1 MITWIVIPS
10 HDRCFLAA
18 ESICGGGFFNCDL
31 QASAL
36 GTSSGT

>member
-1 MITWIVIPS
+1 MITWIVT
-10 HDRCFLAA
+10 HDRWCFLAA